1 MDEMAVQLDTV
12 DGLRVYKYPAGSVQ
26 EVPAAII
33 RDDQAS
39 NQSSVGEYRATIPV
53 AVYHLEV
60 LILVDLADDQEAY
73 EELEKYIS
81 GDSAS
86 SVKTLMDA
94 VVVAGYQSVQCIRA
108 GPRRRHN
115 IGGASYWGC
124 SFSVQAVVT

>member
-1 MDEMAVQLDTV
+1 MAVELDTV
-12 DGLRVYKYPAGSVQ
+12 DGLRVYKYPVSSVQ

-39 NQSSVGEYRATIPV
+39 NQTSVGEYRATSPV

-60 LILVDLADDQEAY
+60 LILVGLADDQEAY

-86 SVKTLMDA
+86 SVKILMDA
-94 VVVAGYQSVQCIRA
+94 VVVTGYQTIQCIRA
-108 GPRRRHN
+108 GPRRHHN
-115 IGGASYWGC
+115 IGGVSYWGC
-124 SFSVQAVVT
+124 SFSVQAIVT